1 MRRVSVFAF
10 AAVALVP
17 FGLAQGQADAS
28 RSVAGGG
35 ISVPGWMG
43 QVDASSAKRG
53 QSANDTKFTPDGK
66 NIHIV
71 TGPATTYWNPAN
83 KATGNYT
90 VKATFTEPKFQNLNS
105 HSHPY
110 GIVIAGNDLGGD
122 QATYLYCAVNGN
134 GSYIVRGMGPAPF
147 QMNGNMGESNAAVHK
162 AAAVGETVTNEVAL
176 SVKGDKVEC
185 AMNGTVVASYNKAD
199 LVAAGKLKSTDGLY
213 GVRSAHNTE
222 ITVSPLTITKN

>member
-17 FGLAQGQADAS
+17 FGLAQGQGDAS

-35 ISVPGWMG
+35 VSVPGWMG
-43 QVDASSAKRG
+43 QVDATSAKRG
-53 QSANDTKFTPDGK
+53 QSANDTKFTAEGK
-66 NIHIV
+66 NIHII

-83 KATGNYT
+83 KASGNYT

-134 GSYIVRGMGPAPF
+134 GSFIVRGMGPAPF
-147 QMNGNMGESNAAVHK
+147 MMNGGMGESNAAVHK
-162 AAAVGETVTNEVAL
+162 AAAVGETVTNEVAV

-199 LVAAGKLKSTDGLY
+199 LVAAGKLKSTDGTY

-222 ITVSPLTITKN
+222 ITVGPLTVTKQ

>member
-1 MRRVSVFAF
+1 MRRVSVLAV
-10 AAVALVP
+10 AAIALVP
-17 FGLAQGQADAS
+17 FGLAQGQDAS

-43 QVDASSAKRG
+43 QVDASSAARG
-53 QSANDTKFTPDGK
+53 QSPNDTKFTADGK

-71 TGPATTYWNPAN
+71 TGPATTYWNPSD
-83 KATGNYT
+83 KASGNYT

-110 GIVIAGNDLGGD
+110 GIVIGGNDLGTP

-134 GSYIVRGMGPAPF
+134 GSFIVRGMGPAPF
-147 QMNGNMGESNAAVHK
+147 QMNGREGETNAAVHK
-162 AAAVGETVTNEVAL
+162 AAAVGETVTNEVSM

-199 LVAAGKLKSTDGLY
+199 LVASGKLKSTDGNY
-213 GVRSAHNTE
+213 GLRSAHNTE
-222 ITVSPLTITKN
+222 ITVGPLMVTKQ

>member
-35 ISVPGWMG
+35 VSVPGWMG

-53 QSANDTKFTPDGK
+53 QSANDTKFTAEGK

-83 KATGNYT
+83 KASGNYT

-134 GSYIVRGMGPAPF
+134 GSFIVRGMGPAPF
-147 QMNGNMGESNAAVHK
+147 MMNGGMGESNAAVHK
-162 AAAVGETVTNEVAL
+162 AAAVGETVTNEVAV

-199 LVAAGKLKSTDGLY
+199 LTAAGKLKSTDGTY
-213 GVRSAHNTE
+213 GVR
-222 ITVSPLTITKN
+222 